1 MKDLVSVIIPIYN
14 SEKYLKECIASILK
28 QSYENI
34 EVILIDNDSK
44 DKSQE
49 IALSFKKEDSR
60 IIVISKKNEG
70 TSNARNKGI
79 DISNGKYIMFVDP
92 DDILEE
98 NAIENLVNKD
108 GEKIDLIVG
117 NYTLLEYNKKE
128 EIIETEIQDIDFLN
142 KKLLNKNYKSDKY
155 LGNLRTV
162 WSKLYKSDIIKKNNV
177 RFLEDI
183 VLFEDGFFNL
193 KYFSFIKNVKFINES
208 VYKYRVNNN
217 TSVLHKFYDNLYEQA
232 CLKIDYL
239 EKSYGDKEE
248 YREIL
253 NLFYFELF
261 LDYVKNNFKR
271 RDYNLK
277 NDLKVNNLIFDKY
290 IKNINT
296 KYLTTNQKIIYILYK
311 YKMYKMI
318 EILNKLKR

>member
-79 DISNGKYIMFVDP
+79 DISNGKYIMFVDS

-117 NYTLLEYNKKE
+117 NYTLLE
-128 EIIETEIQDIDFLN
+128 
-142 KKLLNKNYKSDKY
+142 
-155 LGNLRTV
+155 
-162 WSKLYKSDIIKKNNV
+162 
-177 RFLEDI
+177 
-183 VLFEDGFFNL
+183 
-193 KYFSFIKNVKFINES
+193 
-208 VYKYRVNNN
+208 
-217 TSVLHKFYDNLYEQA
+217 
-232 CLKIDYL
+232 
-239 EKSYGDKEE
+239 
-248 YREIL
+248 
-253 NLFYFELF
+253 
-261 LDYVKNNFKR
+261 
-271 RDYNLK
+271 
-277 NDLKVNNLIFDKY
+277 
-290 IKNINT
+290 
-296 KYLTTNQKIIYILYK
+296 
-311 YKMYKMI
+311 
-318 EILNKLKR
+318 

>member
-79 DISNGKYIMFVDP
+79 DISNGKYIMFVDS

-128 EIIETEIQDIDFLN
+128 EIIETEIQDIDFL
-142 KKLLNKNYKSDKY
+142 
-155 LGNLRTV
+155 V
-162 WSKLYKSDIIKKNNV
+162 
-177 RFLEDI
+177 F
-183 VLFEDGFFNL
+183 
-193 KYFSFIKNVKFINES
+193 
-208 VYKYRVNNN
+208 
-217 TSVLHKFYDNLYEQA
+217 
-232 CLKIDYL
+232 
-239 EKSYGDKEE
+239 
-248 YREIL
+248 
-253 NLFYFELF
+253 
-261 LDYVKNNFKR
+261 
-271 RDYNLK
+271 
-277 NDLKVNNLIFDKY
+277 
-290 IKNINT
+290 
-296 KYLTTNQKIIYILYK
+296 
-311 YKMYKMI
+311 
-318 EILNKLKR
+318 LKRAPRIGL

>member
-79 DISNGKYIMFVDP
+79 DISNGKYIMFVDS

-128 EIIETEIQDIDFLN
+128 EKLIDFL
-142 KKLLNKNYKSDKY
+142 LSSVRSD
-155 LGNLRTV
+155 
-162 WSKLYKSDIIKKNNV
+162 
-177 RFLEDI
+177 
-183 VLFEDGFFNL
+183 
-193 KYFSFIKNVKFINES
+193 
-208 VYKYRVNNN
+208 
-217 TSVLHKFYDNLYEQA
+217 
-232 CLKIDYL
+232 
-239 EKSYGDKEE
+239 
-248 YREIL
+248 
-253 NLFYFELF
+253 
-261 LDYVKNNFKR
+261 
-271 RDYNLK
+271 
-277 NDLKVNNLIFDKY
+277 
-290 IKNINT
+290 
-296 KYLTTNQKIIYILYK
+296 
-311 YKMYKMI
+311 
-318 EILNKLKR
+318 